1 MRSIVLKLMA
11 SGSLI
16 ASSGAVM
23 AHEGHGSSNLAI
35 HNMEHSLVLL
45 GAIAVLSIAM
55 IMYRKAKQQEVDR

>member
-1 MRSIVLKLMA
+1 MRNMVLKLMV

-45 GAIAVLSIAM
+45 GAIAVLSVALA
-55 IMYRKAKQQEVDR
+55 MYRKAKQQKVDR